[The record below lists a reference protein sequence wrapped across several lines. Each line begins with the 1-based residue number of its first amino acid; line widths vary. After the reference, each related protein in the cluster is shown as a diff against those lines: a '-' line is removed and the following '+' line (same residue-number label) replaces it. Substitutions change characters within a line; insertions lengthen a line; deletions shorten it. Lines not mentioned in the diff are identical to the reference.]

1 MGPIMDD
8 GFEVIVVGG
17 GPVGLWLA
25 CELALAKVKVVVL
38 ERRAE
43 RVTQSRALTLHG
55 RTLEMFALRGLADR
69 FLSLGRP
76 VPGFHFGGL
85 DTPLDLSVFESR
97 FPFTLFLPQATTER
111 LIEEHALELGVDIR
125 RGCLVELVEQHAT
138 GVVIEGRS
146 REASFRM
153 SAGHVVGADGAR
165 SIVRRAA
172 GIDFAG
178 YPARHTMTLGD
189 VVLDAPP
196 ERPVLTMLNEAGG
209 MVLAPRGD
217 GIHHRLGVID
227 ALSPHVALSEPV
239 SLTELAACAARVFGR
254 DLRLRDP
261 VWLSRFTD
269 ETRLAEHFRKG
280 RIFLAGD
287 AAHINV
293 PMGGQGMNVGLQD
306 AMNLGW
312 KLASVI
318 RGTAPEALLD
328 TYERE
333 RWPVG
338 KALQQNTLAQFSLF
352 SRFDPP
358 ALAMRSMLNELL
370 GVLEVNRQL
379 SDRISGFGVSYPEPL
394 SPPPEG
400 WEHRK
405 GVSGQRFPDMNV
417 LLKDGSHTTVHNLL
431 RDGREVQLQ
440 LTSDESTAPDA
451 NIVAGANLVPGQ
463 NKALLADLASV
474 LVRPDGYLSHVVPV
488 DKAFRVDR
496 PAEPHSS
503 TRNGWPSPSTLSG
516 ARPMSKRRTTSR
528 SYGAGQDIDALMP
541 SPVCEVTVI
550 SSFFGL

>member
-1 MGPIMDD
+1 MGD
-8 GFEVIVVGG
+8 GYEVIVVGG

-25 CELALAKVKVVVL
+25 CELALAKIKVVVL

-55 RTLEMFALRGLADR
+55 RTLEMFALRGLAER

-76 VPGFHFGGL
+76 IPSFHFGGL
-85 DTPLDLSVFESR
+85 DTLLDFSVFESR

-111 LIEEHALELGVDIR
+111 LIEERALELGVDIR
-125 RGCLVELVEQHAT
+125 RGYLVENIEQHAA

-146 REASFRM
+146 REAPFRI
-153 SAGHVVGADGAR
+153 SASYVVGADGAR
-165 SIVRRAA
+165 SMVRRAA

-196 ERPVLTMLNEAGG
+196 ERPVVTLLNEAGG

-239 SLTELAACAARVFGR
+239 SLTELAACAARIFGR
-254 DLRLRDP
+254 DLRPRDP

-269 ETRLAEHFRKG
+269 ETRLAEHYRKD

-293 PMGGQGMNVGLQD
+293 PMGGQGMNVGIQD

-328 TYERE
+328 SYERE

-338 KALQQNTLAQFSLF
+338 KALQYDTLAQFSLF

-358 ALAMRSMLNELL
+358 ALALRSMLNDILR
-370 GVLEVNRQL
+370 VPAVNRQL
-379 SDRISGFGVSYPEPL
+379 SDQLSGFGVSYPEPL
-394 SPPPEG
+394 LPPPMG

-405 GVSGQRFPDMNV
+405 GMSGQRFPDVNV
-417 LLKDGSHTTVHNLL
+417 VLKDGSRTTLHHLLKDG
-431 RDGREVQLQ
+431 REVELQ
-440 LTSDESTAPDA
+440 LTSDECTASDA
-451 NIVAGANLVPGQ
+451 SIVVSAKLAPGE
-463 NKALLADLASV
+463 NKVLLADVASV
-474 LVRPDGYLSHVVPV
+474 RVRPDGYIAHVLPVGNASRDDGPTERHLS
-488 DKAFRVDR
+488 
-496 PAEPHSS
+496 
-503 TRNGWPSPSTLSG
+503 TCNGWSSPSPLSG
-516 ARPMSKRRTTSR
+516 TQQTPKRCATSR
-528 SYGAGQDIDALMP
+528 SCSADQGVNSLIP
-541 SPVCEVTVI
+541 SPVGEVTVVT
-550 SSFFGL
+550 SFFGL